1 MPPIRNVKCTD
12 NRIEFTDY
20 AGVARVLDAAA
31 IPSAQNTAA
40 KFEKWLNTVWIPT
53 NVTGYQMVGHVVSR
67 SPLRVTILTLNAGEP
82 IPANWWLDA

>member
-1 MPPIRNVKCTD
+1 MPPVRSVRCTD

-20 AGVARVLDAAA
+20 TGVARVLNAAA
-31 IPSAQNTAA
+31 IPGAQNTIA
-40 KFEKWLNTVWIPT
+40 KAENWLNTVWIPA
-53 NVTGYQMVGHVVSR
+53 NVTGYPMVAHVFSR